1 MRSFPYISIIIPIR
15 NEEKSISSILF
26 QLSEQ
31 TYPNYLFEVF
41 VVDGMSTDSTRDI
54 VQSFRV
60 NSHINVRLI
69 DNPAIHSGPGRNR
82 GIMAAKG
89 QYIIF
94 IDGHTLLPSKTLLVD
109 TIELFNETGAAC
121 LCRPQPLIAKQESYL
136 QMEIAA
142 VRATKLGHGPGSY
155 IYDMDYK
162 GYINPESSGASY
174 AAWVFKKL
182 GVYDES
188 FDACEDVELNIRV
201 AKAGLQAYTD
211 PRIAVYYEARNNL
224 VLLSKQLI
232 RYGRGRIRLARKHP
246 QSFKLLTTA
255 PIAVFI
261 SFVLSIIPFFQL
273 ITHNHIQWILAVP
286 FIVYLIVVL
295 LSTASLS
302 LKRGAQ
308 TLFIAPIIYLCLH
321 LSLGLG
327 MLYELLIFSLFSKIK
342 PSR

>member
-1 MRSFPYISIIIPIR
+1 MKPYPYISIIIPVR
-15 NEEKSISSILF
+15 NEEKSISTILQ

-31 TYPNYLFEVF
+31 TYPYYLFEVL

-54 VQSFRV
+54 VSSFIV
-60 NSHINVRLI
+60 NSHINIRLI
-69 DNPAIHSGPGRNR
+69 DNPAIRSGPGRNR

-94 IDGHTLLPSKTLLVD
+94 IDGHTFLPSKSLLAD
-109 TIELFNETGAAC
+109 TVELFNTTGAAC
-121 LCRPQPLIAKQESYL
+121 LCRPQPLIAENKSHIQK
-136 QMEIAA
+136 EIAA

-155 IYDMDYK
+155 IYNMDYK

-174 AAWVFKKL
+174 AAWVFNKL
-182 GVYDES
+182 GNYDES

-201 AKAGLQAYTD
+201 AKAGIQAYTD
-211 PRIAVYYEARNNL
+211 PRIAVYYEARNSL
-224 VLLSKQLI
+224 GLLSKQLI

-246 QSFKLLTTA
+246 QSFKLLTAA

-261 SFVLSIIPFFQL
+261 SIALAIIPFFQRFN
-273 ITHNHIQWILAVP
+273 HNHIQWILAVP
-286 FIVYLIVVL
+286 FIVYLIIVL
-295 LSTASLS
+295 LSAAYLS
-302 LKRGAQ
+302 MKRGLS

-327 MLYELLIFSLFSKIK
+327 MLYELIFSL
-342 PSR
+342 P